1 MGAGAP
7 PLRVSVQSE
16 PGLLGDV
23 VRRAIREAPD
33 LELVALPGQGAGEE
47 QYPDVLVLA
56 GTDPDTITWPPSDPG
71 STSMRLLAISEQGHL
86 GCLFELLPRR
96 RMLGELTP
104 EALLAAVRTP
114 RPSIVTTH
122 EKET

>member
-33 LELVALPGQGAGEE
+33 LELVALPGQPAGEE
-47 QYPDVLVLA
+47 PYPDVLVLA
-56 GTDPDTITWPPSDPG
+56 GTDPDTITWPMSDPG
-71 STSMRLLAISEQGHL
+71 STSMRLIAISEQGHL